1 MLRRHTP
8 ILWITGSVL
17 LMLFLLGWMS
27 GREFDSQVMTSLTT
41 ARSHIRAV
49 INLRK
54 DARKTNMAVL
64 EKWLAPAGE
73 RAARDA
79 EVRTHLERARSS
91 SEEFFK
97 LGSASPGHADAAELL
112 RRDVGAWSQRVAG
125 ILQNGEGP
133 EAARELH
140 SMLEAID
147 DEAETVLIMNR
158 ALGSSL
164 EEHVNTLQTRRQA
177 VEIGMLMAA
186 VLTLV
191 IASIRWRKE
200 QAAEERY
207 RVSEQA
213 RMDLR
218 RMAASLAHEVNNQL
232 CVLQNTVA
240 LLKKQVPGD
249 PVLDIQQESVDS
261 MKQMANDFI
270 AFGTAVAGPIE
281 RVDLVQLLRNVAR
294 PFAEYVKV
302 PEGEPVWIE
311 ADRSAL
317 SRAFLN
323 VIKNGVESGG
333 RVDVSIERTPEGI
346 CVACKDAGPGIAPEH
361 VESVGEPFFT
371 TKARGTGLGLA
382 VVRQIVGWHGG
393 TFSLRNLP
401 SGRGAVAELRFTGPQ
416 GSA

>member
-27 GREFDSQVMTSLTT
+27 GRDFDSQVMTSLAT
-41 ARSHIRAV
+41 ARSQIRAV
-49 INLRK
+49 ISLRK

-64 EKWLAPAGE
+64 EKWLAPADE

-79 EVRTHLERARSS
+79 EVRAHLERTRSS

-97 LGSASPGHADAAELL
+97 LASVSPGHADATELL
-112 RRDVGAWSQRVAG
+112 RRDVGAWSQRVAA

-133 EAARELH
+133 EAAHDLRT
-140 SMLEAID
+140 MLEAVD
-147 DEAETVLIMNR
+147 VDAETVLLKNR

-164 EEHVNTLQTRRQA
+164 EDHVDTLQTRRQA
-177 VEIGMLMAA
+177 AEIGMLMAA

-191 IASIRWRKE
+191 IATIRWRKE

-213 RMDLR
+213 RMELR

-232 CVLQNTVA
+232 GVLQNTVA
-240 LLKKQVPGD
+240 LLKKQIPGD

-261 MKQMANDFI
+261 MKQMASDFI
-270 AFGTAVAGPIE
+270 AFGTAISGPLE
-281 RVDLVQLLRNVAR
+281 RVDLVQLVRNVAR
-294 PFAEYVKV
+294 PFAGYVEV
-302 PEGEPVWIE
+302 QEGDPVWID

-401 SGRGAVAELRFTGPQ
+401 SGRGAVAELRFTDRK
-416 GSA
+416 SVV